1 MKAFGSQN
9 FYTPL
14 FCLMSK
20 PFRPMKL
27 KQTITIDIVSDVVCP
42 WCYIGR
48 RRLQSALSELQEEYD
63 FEVEHRPFELNPAI
77 PASGRNQLDYM
88 IEKFGSEERY
98 KSLTKQ
104 VTQVAADEGLE
115 FNYDKQ
121 FRSPNT
127 RKAHALIQFAASERR
142 QEEVVDLL
150 FKAYFTDGID
160 LSKDESLLEIADQS
174 GLDYQRTKHMLED
187 ENSLLQIALEEQE
200 IYKLGITGVPFFI
213 INKKFGISGAQ
224 SSETFVKALQ
234 NIGKEMTPA

>member
-1 MKAFGSQN
+1 
-9 FYTPL
+9 
-14 FCLMSK
+14 
-20 PFRPMKL
+20 MKL

-77 PASGRNQLDYM
+77 PASGRDQLDYM

-115 FNYDKQ
+115 FNFDKQ

-127 RKAHALIQFAASERR
+127 RKAHALIQFAASEGRHR
-142 QEEVVDLL
+142 
-150 FKAYFTDGID
+150 
-160 LSKDESLLEIADQS
+160 ESGTAEIGRSFWWVKICVHAEFVI
-174 GLDYQRTKHMLED
+174 QRVRPGGED
-187 ENSLLQIALEEQE
+187 EAFA
-200 IYKLGITGVPFFI
+200 P
-213 INKKFGISGAQ
+213 
-224 SSETFVKALQ
+224 
-234 NIGKEMTPA
+234 